1 MGAPHGSPFARFGLR
16 PRATDG
22 RAGSGRAWVPTG
34 GAGGEFLNGLSLV
47 LRIAP
52 ELSDVIE
59 RRYIVLRNVAFLQ
72 PIGRRGLA
80 AKLRWPERMV
90 RNEVEFLREH
100 GFIELGSDGMRV
112 SPAGQ
117 ELLVELKDLVR
128 ELRGLSDIERRLAQ
142 LLGLKRVMVVPGDAD
157 VDETA
162 KKEIARA
169 TARYLREV
177 LREGQVLAVTG
188 GSTLAE
194 VARSLPESPVPMKVT
209 VVPGRGGLG
218 EDVEL
223 QANTVA
229 AEIARR
235 LRVNYR
241 LLHVPDDLPEEAV
254 NSVSAQPQIRE
265 LLELIRRADIV
276 LHGVGTAEEMARR
289 RGLPPQEIQRLRE
302 LGAVGEAFGYYFDRH
317 GRPVYQTGTFGL
329 RLEDL
334 AHCGEVVVVGGGR
347 SKAEAALAVISTHYQ
362 HVFITDE
369 GAARRMLEL
378 VHARRAVPGQTAQA
392 TDPAQAGDG
401 PSPWGLRAVKV
412 AGA

>member
-1 MGAPHGSPFARFGLR
+1 M
-16 PRATDG
+16 
-22 RAGSGRAWVPTG
+22 
-34 GAGGEFLNGLSLV
+34 NGLSLV
-47 LRIAP
+47 RRIAP
-52 ELSDVIE
+52 ELSEVIE

-72 PIGRRGLA
+72 PVGRRGLA
-80 AKLRWPERMV
+80 ARLHWPERMV

-100 GFIELGSDGMRV
+100 GFLELGADGMRV
-112 SPAGQ
+112 SLTGQ
-117 ELLVELKDLVR
+117 ELLQELKELVR
-128 ELRGLSDIERRLAQ
+128 DLRGLSEIEQRLA
-142 LLGLKRVMVVPGDAD
+142 LRLGLKRVVVVPGDAD

-194 VARSLPESPVPMKVT
+194 VARSLPESPVPLGVT

-289 RGLPPQEIQRLRE
+289 RGLPPSEVQRLRE
-302 LGAVGEAFGYYFDRH
+302 VGAVGEAFGYYFDRH
-317 GRPVYQTGTFGL
+317 GRAVYQTGTFGL

-347 SKAEAALAVISTHYQ
+347 SKAEAALAVISTRYQ

-378 VHARRAVPGQTAQA
+378 LEGGHAPAAEQPAGASPDGQASHRARAVSVG
-392 TDPAQAGDG
+392 G
-401 PSPWGLRAVKV
+401 P
-412 AGA
+412 

>member
-1 MGAPHGSPFARFGLR
+1 MGPVQDLA
-16 PRATDG
+16 
-22 RAGSGRAWVPTG
+22 
-34 GAGGEFLNGLSLV
+34 LV
-47 LRIAP
+47 LKIAP

-90 RNEVEFLREH
+90 RNEIDFLREH
-100 GFIELGSDGMRV
+100 GFLELGPDGMRV
-112 SPAGQ
+112 SAAGQ
-117 ELLVELKDLVR
+117 GLLNDLKELVR
-128 ELRGLSDIERRLAQ
+128 ELRGLSTIEQRLARRL
-142 LLGLKRVMVVPGDAD
+142 GLQRVIVVPGDAD

-169 TARYLREV
+169 TARYLKEV

-194 VARSLPESPVPMKVT
+194 VARSLPEESVPLGIT

-235 LRVNYR
+235 LRANYR

-254 NSVSAQPQIRE
+254 DTVASRPQIRE

-289 RGLPPQEIQRLRE
+289 RGLPPAEVQKLRA
-302 LGAVGEAFGYYFDRH
+302 LGAVGEAFGYYFNRH
-317 GRPVYQTGTFGL
+317 GQPVYQTGTFGL

-334 AHCGEVVVVGGGR
+334 ANCGQVVVVGGGR
-347 SKAEAALAVISTHYQ
+347 SKSEAALSVISTRYQ
-362 HVFITDE
+362 DVLITDE
-369 GAARRMLEL
+369 GAALRMLEL
-378 VHARRAVPGQTAQA
+378 TEPGERS
-392 TDPAQAGDG
+392 PAGRGAEGSNG
-401 PSPWGLRAVKV
+401 RVGR
-412 AGA
+412 AGALEFVGLGQEGV